1 MALEARGE
9 LTFVVAM
16 CAESLLEE
24 LVCHGA
30 CFRKSIH
37 AHLNFEIHILVVG
50 NVVQVVFFDNLIWED
65 IYLHL
70 RVPCL
75 GQRCFE
81 VEVF

>member
-1 MALEARGE
+1 M
-9 LTFVVAM
+9 
-16 CAESLLEE
+16 
-24 LVCHGA
+24 
-30 CFRKSIH
+30 KSIH
-37 AHLNFEIHILVVG
+37 PHLNFEIHILVVD
-50 NVVQVVFFDNLIWED
+50 NVAQVLFFDNLIWED